1 MRACCAMISGL
12 WSLFPLRVINRSA
25 CMRMYAIIMI
35 MGNGDYLAYLA
46 FLSDEGML
54 LAVF

>member
-1 MRACCAMISGL
+1 
-12 WSLFPLRVINRSA
+12 
-25 CMRMYAIIMI
+25 MRMYAIIMI

-54 LAVF
+54 LAVFWRSSEKKSSLVHSLKFARL